1 MDFKKIIPPATQR
14 QQGGS
19 KRESGSAAR
28 QREYRTK
35 TSKIQAIALPGTA
48 LEAFLRK
55 YNRELLAH
63 PPTPEVIRIQGHIN
77 ALLALR
83 DGRCDA

>member
-1 MDFKKIIPPATQR
+1 MKHKKEIPPATQR

-35 TSKIQAIALPGTA
+35 TSKSQAVSVPGTA
-48 LEAFLRK
+48 LEAFLKR
-55 YNRELLAH
+55 YRNDLVALPFTSHISRLVDCADFLLD
-63 PPTPEVIRIQGHIN
+63 EVKR
-77 ALLALR
+77 
-83 DGRCDA
+83 GRS